1 MSDVPQRVGKYEL
14 QELLGRGG
22 MAEVWK
28 AFDTQ
33 LHRYVAIKLL
43 HANLQTDPDF
53 ISRFTHEAQMVAAL
67 RHPNIIQ
74 IYDFHTSESVGSN
87 ETLAYMVME
96 HIKGQTLA
104 HYINATSKQKQ
115 FPSASD
121 IIRLFTPISLALD
134 YAHQQGTIH
143 RDIKPANILL
153 DQKNRTRNPMGEPIL
168 SDFGLA
174 KVMDAPSQ
182 TVAGFVLGTP
192 LYISP
197 EQVQNKP
204 ISNRTDLYS
213 LGIVLYEIFASKP
226 PFYGDSSSRIMLR
239 RVTDEPTDP
248 RTINVNLPSA
258 LAEVL
263 LKSVAREPQNRF
275 PTAATMI
282 CAMAKALDLPIP
294 EDLRLAIASTYETQG
309 TSIDTLSVD
318 DEAATMVTA
327 TSADAPLQQQAD
339 AVVGDNVA
347 TVVRNDAATVDIPS
361 VERVGD
367 TGGPVHLPDSESLL
381 PGATTSGTIITGK
394 VSSSQQT
401 IDSKATPPIV
411 PPIPHALTTRKRQR
425 MRIVIAALLI
435 VVLIVAGSGTLFLR
449 LTTHK
454 TATITATNAAVGQ
467 ALFLSDVNLT
477 QDTARGN
484 NSKLE
489 LDLKTIPAPQRGESY
504 YAWLL
509 PDKNQPEG
517 APILLGQLAVK
528 NGNVHFVYAGN
539 KNGSDLLASTS
550 RFLITEESSAV
561 TPDIPSPDLS
571 AWRYYAELPQT
582 VPANQKYS
590 LLDHIRHLL
599 ANDPTLI
606 SLHLTGGLDLWAAR
620 NTYAVAQWSKS
631 ARNDWQAKNF
641 DTLRQHIVSILDYLD
656 GDTYVSQDVP
666 AGTPLYDNHRYAQ
679 VGLLEFDPTQ
689 QNPPSYLYHIALH
702 LNGVISSP
710 GSTQYQR
717 SVAVQVNIG
726 INNMKV
732 ELGQSRQDAIQ
743 LVHMNNTQLAQPSA
757 LALLNDMVTQ
767 TNIAYAGQVDTT
779 TQQVKKMGM
788 TQIYQ
793 YNQRLATFEIK
804 PYHN

>member
-1 MSDVPQRVGKYEL
+1 MSQLPQRVGKYEL

-74 IYDFHTSESVGSN
+74 IYDFHTSEAVGSK

-96 HIKGQTLA
+96 YIKGQTLA
-104 HYINATSKQKQ
+104 HYIRATSKQQQ
-115 FPSASD
+115 FPPASD

-153 DQKNRTRNPMGEPIL
+153 DQGNRTRNSMGEPIL

-204 ISNRTDLYS
+204 ISSRTDLYS

-226 PFYGDSSSRIMLR
+226 PFHGNSSSGIILQ
-239 RVTDEPTDP
+239 RVTEEPTDP
-248 RTINVNLPSA
+248 RNINANIPSA

-263 LKSVAREPQNRF
+263 LKSVARDPQDRF
-275 PTAATMI
+275 PNAAAMTAAV
-282 CAMAKALDLPIP
+282 AEALNLSIP
-294 EDLRLAIASTYETQG
+294 EDLRLAIASTK
-309 TSIDTLSVD
+309 
-318 DEAATMVTA
+318 
-327 TSADAPLQQQAD
+327 
-339 AVVGDNVA
+339 
-347 TVVRNDAATVDIPS
+347 
-361 VERVGD
+361 
-367 TGGPVHLPDSESLL
+367 HFPDSEPLL
-381 PGATTSGTIITGK
+381 PGATTSGTIVAGK
-394 VSSSQQT
+394 VSFSQQT
-401 IDSKATPPIV
+401 NYFNAHPQLPDDAPTVVSSQNGGAEKQTVMVQSSDAKPASLSATLSTV
-411 PPIPHALTTRKRQR
+411 SALPHAPATRKRQK

-435 VVLIVAGSGTLFLR
+435 GILIVAGSGILFLQ
-449 LTTHK
+449 LATHQTASTTGAG
-454 TATITATNAAVGQ
+454 ATVGQ
-467 ALFLSDVNLT
+467 AFFLSNINLT
-477 QDTARGN
+477 QDTTKGN
-484 NSKLE
+484 NSRLGI
-489 LDLKTIPAPQRGESY
+489 DLKTIPAPQQGKSY

-509 PDKNQPEG
+509 PDKRNPEG
-517 APILLGQLAVK
+517 IPVLLGKIIVK
-528 NGNVHFVYAGN
+528 KGNVHFVYAGDQDD
-539 KNGSDLLASTS
+539 SDVLAITS

-571 AWRYYAELPQT
+571 DWRYYAEIPQT
-582 VPANQKYS
+582 VPANQQYS
-590 LLDHIRHLL
+590 LLDHVRHLL
-599 ANDPTLI
+599 ANDPDLMA
-606 SLHLTGGLDLWAAR
+606 LHLTGGLDIWADR
-620 NTYAVAQWSKS
+620 NTSEIAQWSKN
-631 ARNDWQAKNF
+631 ALGDWQANDF
-641 DTLRQHIVSILDYLD
+641 DGLHRHIVEVLDYLD
-656 GDTYVSQDVP
+656 GVKYVKQDVP
-666 AGTPLYDNHRYAQ
+666 AGTPIYVNQRYAQ
-679 VGLLEFDPTQ
+679 VSLLEFDPTQ
-689 QNPPSYLYHIALH
+689 QNPPSYLYHIALN
-702 LNGVISSP
+702 LNGVLSSP

-717 SVAVQVNIG
+717 SVASQVNIG
-726 INNMKV
+726 INTMKV

-743 LVHMNNTQLAQPSA
+743 LVHMNDTQLAQPSA
-757 LALLNDMVTQ
+757 LDLIKDMVTQ
-767 TNIAYAGQVDTT
+767 TNIAYAGRTDPTT
-779 TQQVKKMGM
+779 HQLTKLGM

-804 PYHN
+804 PYHS